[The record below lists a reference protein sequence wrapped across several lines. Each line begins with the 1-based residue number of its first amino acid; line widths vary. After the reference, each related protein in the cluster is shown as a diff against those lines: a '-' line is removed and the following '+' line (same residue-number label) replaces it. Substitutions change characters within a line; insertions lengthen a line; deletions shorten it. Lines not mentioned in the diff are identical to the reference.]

1 MKITIK
7 DVEHVA
13 FLARLTF
20 DENEKELFTKQLN
33 SILLY
38 FDKLSELDTKDVEP
52 TSHVI
57 PIINV
62 MRDDV
67 VTDSI
72 SVDKALMNAPQRD
85 GNYFKVP
92 PILE

>member
-1 MKITIK
+1 MKITIE

-20 DENEKELFTKQLN
+20 NEEEKELFTKQLN

>member
-13 FLARLTF
+13 FLARLAF
-20 DENEKELFTKQLN
+20 EEKEKELFTKQLN

-57 PIINV
+57 PIINI
-62 MRDDV
+62 MRGDR

-85 GNYFKVP
+85 GDYFKVP